1 MSDQRPKFTYKSA
14 GVNLD
19 IADGIAKLIKKH
31 LKATDRP
38 EVVSKAGGFSGLFK
52 LDLSKYKNP
61 VLSSSTDGVGTKLK
75 LAQYA
80 EKHFGVG
87 IDLVAMCVNDIITCG
102 AEPLFMLDY
111 ISMNMIDPSVLSEVI
126 SGISGGCQQA
136 GCALIGGETAEMP
149 GFYSP
154 GEYDLAGFA
163 VGCVEQAE
171 IVNGRDLAKGDVLIS
186 LSSSGAHSNGYS
198 LIRAVFEIDSKE
210 SLLKIS
216 TSVLNKLLEPAII
229 YARAV
234 LNLKKH
240 LRIKA
245 MANITGG
252 GIAGNLS
259 RSLLSNV
266 DCIVELKKIDRPEVF
281 DLIAA
286 EGEIDDQEMY
296 RVFNMG
302 MGFAVIVSS
311 DDVDDA
317 LHALKDNGIGC
328 TVAGEIVR
336 GSGKVI
342 LRS

>member
-1 MSDQRPKFTYKSA
+1 MSDQRPELTYKSA
-14 GVNLD
+14 GVDLD
-19 IADGIAKLIKKH
+19 VANSIAKLIKKQ
-31 LKATDRP
+31 LQVTDRP
-38 EVVSKAGGFSGLFK
+38 EVMSKVGGFSGLFK
-52 LDLSKYKNP
+52 LDLKKYKNP
-61 VLSSSTDGVGTKLK
+61 VLSSSADGVGTKLK

-80 EKHFGVG
+80 ERHFGVG

-111 ISMNMIDPSVLSEVI
+111 ISTNKIDPRVLSEVI
-126 SGISGGCQQA
+126 SGISSGCQQS

-149 GFYSP
+149 GFYLP

-171 IVNGRDLAKGDVLIS
+171 IVDGRDVAKGDVLIS

-198 LIRAVFEIDSKE
+198 LIRAVFGIDSKE
-210 SLLKIS
+210 SFKKLS
-216 TSVLNKLLEPAII
+216 TNVLNKLLEPTII
-229 YARAV
+229 YAVAV
-234 LNLKKH
+234 LDLKKR

-252 GIAGNLS
+252 GIIGNLS
-259 RSLLSNV
+259 RSLRPDV

-286 EGEIDDQEMY
+286 EGKIDFQEMY

-311 DDVDDA
+311 DDVDGA
-317 LHALKDNGIGC
+317 LHVLKDNGIGGA
-328 TVAGEIVR
+328 VAGEIVH